1 MIKNELFLLIK
12 DALDAEGEVDMDS
25 SADSIPEWDSLGH
38 LSVLTALDNAT
49 DGKAASI
56 SDLADA
62 TSVTAIVEILEVN
75 GLL

>member
-56 SDLADA
+56 SDLGDA
-62 TSVTAIVEILEVN
+62 TSVIAIVEILKVN

>member
-25 SADSIPEWDSLGH
+25 SADNISEWDSLGH

>member
-1 MIKNELFLLIK
+1 MIKDELFLLIK
-12 DALDAEGEVDMDS
+12 DALDAEGEIDTNS
-25 SADSIPEWDSLGH
+25 SADNIPEWDSLGH
-38 LSVLTALDNAT
+38 LSVLTALDDAT

-62 TSVTAIVEILEVN
+62 TSVIAIVEILEVN